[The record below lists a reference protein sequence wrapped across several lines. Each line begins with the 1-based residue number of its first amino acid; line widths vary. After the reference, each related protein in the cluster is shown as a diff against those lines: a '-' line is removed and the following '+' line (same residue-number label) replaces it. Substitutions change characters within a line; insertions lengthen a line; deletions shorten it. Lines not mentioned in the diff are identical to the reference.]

1 MRPKRS
7 QPGIEIRSAAPSE
20 AEAIA
25 TVLYESIAEF
35 RAFYT
40 DEAFRATTPSSDG
53 IRLRMDEGP
62 VWIALDEGEIAGTV
76 SAVPRGEALYVR
88 GMAVLP
94 SARGKGIGRRSMVK
108 TFDL

>member
-7 QPGIEIRSAAPSE
+7 KPGIEIRSAAPSE
-20 AEAIA
+20 AEEIA
-25 TVLYESIAEF
+25 SVLYQSFAEF

-40 DEAFRATTPSSDG
+40 DEAFRATTPAKDG

-88 GMAVLP
+88 GWPFSPRRA
-94 SARGKGIGRRSMVK
+94 ARE
-108 TFDL
+108 